1 MDVVGYYRKAKTER
15 EVIMASR
22 KTLPAIAIILAA
34 ALVIPAGC
42 GKAGPSLTY
51 NKSHANPVII
61 LRNLQALAPLY
72 NPNAPVAIYYGDGTV
87 VLKEDAYSYKSGK
100 LPSGGLDKT
109 LKTISD
115 EGFFQMKSK
124 YSGAPM
130 PGGITSV
137 LRVNLTE
144 KTYGVTVEGGAGPSG
159 WDAMVKTVTKPQLPK
174 TSVYYP
180 PSVHLH
186 ATPFGSAGEGATI
199 KNWPA
204 DAGDL
209 SAIGKAPHGSKI
221 SGDEAKNAWKAI
233 GGTVKSKAEVF
244 WRYKGN
250 LYGNVYAAPIFTG
263 VPE

>member
-1 MDVVGYYRKAKTER
+1 MVPRKF
-15 EVIMASR
+15 V
-22 KTLPAIAIILAA
+22 PAAAIILMAA
-34 ALVIPAGC
+34 CVIAAGC

-115 EGFFQMKSK
+115 EGFFQMKSR

>member
-1 MDVVGYYRKAKTER
+1 
-15 EVIMASR
+15 MASR

-42 GKAGPSLTY
+42 GKAGPSLAY

-186 ATPFGSAGEGATI
+186 ATPFGSAGEG
-199 KNWPA
+199 
-204 DAGDL
+204 
-209 SAIGKAPHGSKI
+209 
-221 SGDEAKNAWKAI
+221 
-233 GGTVKSKAEVF
+233 
-244 WRYKGN
+244 
-250 LYGNVYAAPIFTG
+250 
-263 VPE
+263 